1 MHCHIVFFLVFSQL
15 SVAQLFGQNVAQEP
29 TFKPHD
35 YVTVTAP
42 TGYLL
47 DSQGEIKAELPCWS
61 YLRIDKIRDRKLL
74 VTGQNG
80 ETGWIRRELIH
91 LHPWNNPTD
100 EQLTAM
106 KRSAKLLTQSAK
118 QIDDE
123 LLREALASAQAALA
137 TVEQTRKSHE
147 LAAWVR
153 C

>member
-1 MHCHIVFFLVFSQL
+1 M
-15 SVAQLFGQNVAQEP
+15 
-29 TFKPHD
+29 
-35 YVTVTAP
+35 
-42 TGYLL
+42 
-47 DSQGEIKAELPCWS
+47 
-61 YLRIDKIRDRKLL
+61 

-153 C
+153 CQVAYLQTALGGACAGEGNAIKK